1 MLVENINV
9 TAIIFQLI
17 GGLGLFLTGMQ
28 FMSEGL
34 QKSSG
39 DSLKKIL
46 EKLTT
51 NRIIGTGVGAIVTA
65 VIQSSSATT
74 VMVVGFVSAGL
85 MSLTQALSVILGAN
99 IGTTITG
106 QIIAFNI
113 STISLPC
120 IGIGSILYIFFK
132 KPAIVYLGQIVLG
145 FGLLFLGMDTM
156 TEAFKPLSNSE
167 EFKSVFIYFS
177 YNPVA
182 AVVAGAVTTLIVQSS
197 SATIGIT
204 MALATAGIIDFPAA
218 AALVLGENI
227 GTTITANLAALNASR
242 TAKQA
247 ALGHFLFNLI
257 GVSYMLIFL
266 TPFMNF
272 VNFITDSD
280 VAYSVKQ
287 GTEVIYPNIGRHI
300 ANLHTMFNII
310 NTLIFL
316 PFLPLLAKLCEKI
329 IKDDKKEETE
339 TKVVHLSDEM
349 LSTPEIAVGLAQK
362 ETIRMY
368 EYALKLFNCAKKAVL
383 ENDMKAA
390 AEGKT
395 ISKTLDIFND
405 EINIFLTKL
414 SAKSLSAKSL
424 RIIHNIST
432 AVEEINQIGDRSVKL
447 IKTKNKINDKHIIFS
462 ADASKELNNIFK
474 LVEDFCNQVE
484 QLYISGD
491 KLKEI
496 TELSENEERI
506 DQIRKTYK
514 KNHLKRLDTGIC
526 SLPAGLAF
534 IDLLNTLEKIADN
547 TYAIAQL
554 TADENL

>member
-1 MLVENINV
+1 MENINV

-106 QIIAFNI
+106 QIIAFNV
-113 STISLPC
+113 SAAALPC
-120 IGIGSILYIFFK
+120 IGLGAVLYIFFRR
-132 KPAIVYLGQIVLG
+132 PAIIYFGQILLG

-156 TEAFKPLSNSE
+156 TDAFKPLSRSE
-167 EFKSVFIYFS
+167 EFKSIFVYFS
-177 YNPVA
+177 HNPLM
-182 AVVAGAVTTLIVQSS
+182 AVLAGTLTTLIVQSS

-204 MALATAGIIDFPAA
+204 IALATAGIIDFPAA

-227 GTTITANLAALNASR
+227 GTTITANLAALNAIS
-242 TAKQA
+242 
-247 ALGHFLFNLI
+247 FINYI
-257 GVSYMLIFL
+257 
-266 TPFMNF
+266 TPG
-272 VNFITDSD
+272 D
-280 VAYSVKQ
+280 VAYSVQK

-310 NTLIFL
+310 NTLVFL
-316 PFLPLLAKLCEKI
+316 PFLPFLAKLCEKI

-339 TKVVHLSDEM
+339 AKVVHLSNEM
-349 LSTPEIAVGLAQK
+349 LSTPEIAVGLTQK
-362 ETIRMY
+362 EAIRMY
-368 EYALKLFNCAKKAVL
+368 EYALNLFNCAKKAVI

-390 AEGKT
+390 AEGKA

-405 EINIFLTKL
+405 EINVFLTKL
-414 SAKSLSAKSL
+414 SAKSLSARSL

-447 IKTKNKINDKHIIFS
+447 IKTKIKMNDKHIIFS
-462 ADASKELNNIFK
+462 ADASKELNNIIK
-474 LVEDFCNQVE
+474 LVEDFCHQVE
-484 QLYISGD
+484 KLYVSGD

-496 TELSENEERI
+496 TDLAENEERI

-514 KNHLKRLDTGIC
+514 KNHLKRLDAGVC

-547 TYAIAQL
+547 TYAIAL
-554 TADENL
+554 LIADENL

>member
-51 NRIIGTGVGAIVTA
+51 NRIIGTGVGAVVTA

-113 STISLPC
+113 SAVSFPC
-120 IGIGSILYIFFK
+120 IGIGAVLYIFFR
-132 KPAIVYLGQIVLG
+132 KPAIVYFGQIVLG
-145 FGLLFLGMDTM
+145 FGMLFLGMDTM
-156 TEAFKPLSNSE
+156 TDAFKPLAHSE

-177 YNPVA
+177 NNPLM
-182 AVVAGAVTTLIVQSS
+182 AVIAGTVTTLIVQSS

-227 GTTITANLAALNASR
+227 GTTITANLAALNANR

-257 GVSYMLIFL
+257 GVTYMLIFL
-266 TPFMNF
+266 QPFMA
-272 VNFITDSD
+272 FINYITPGD
-280 VAYSVKQ
+280 VAYSVQ
-287 GTEVIYPNIGRHI
+287 NGAEVIYPNIGRHI

-310 NTLIFL
+310 NTIVFL

-329 IKDDKKEETE
+329 IKDNKNEDVE
-339 TKVVHLSDEM
+339 TKVVHLSNEM
-349 LSTPEIAVGLAQK
+349 LSTPEIAVGLTQK
-362 ETIRMY
+362 EAIRMY
-368 EYALKLFNCAKKAVL
+368 EYALNLFNCAKKAVI

-390 AEGKT
+390 AEGKA

-414 SAKSLSAKSL
+414 SSKSLSARSL
-424 RIIHNIST
+424 RTIHNIST
-432 AVEEINQIGDRSVKL
+432 AVEEINQIGDRSIKL
-447 IKTKNKINDKHIIFS
+447 IKTKNKMNDKNIIFS
-462 ADASKELNNIFK
+462 PDASKELNNIMK
-474 LVEDFCNQVE
+474 LVEDFCHQVE
-484 QLYISGD
+484 TLYISGD

-514 KNHLKRLDTGIC
+514 KNHLKRLDEGKC

-534 IDLLNTLEKIADN
+534 VDLLNTLEKIADN

-554 TADENL
+554 TVDENL

>member
-1 MLVENINV
+1 MENINV

-51 NRIIGTGVGAIVTA
+51 NRVIGTGVGAIVTA

-120 IGIGSILYIFFK
+120 IGIGSILYIFFR

-177 YNPVA
+177 HNPVA

-257 GVSYMLIFL
+257 GVTYMLFFL
-266 TPFMNF
+266 HPFMAF
-272 VNFITDSD
+272 VNYITPGD
-280 VAYSVKQ
+280 VAYSVQK
-287 GTEVIYPNIGRHI
+287 GAEIVYPNIGRHI

-339 TKVVHLSDEM
+339 TKIVHLSNEM
-349 LSTPEIAVGLAQK
+349 LSTPEIAVGLTQK
-362 ETIRMY
+362 EAIRMY
-368 EYALKLFNCAKKAVL
+368 DYALNIFNCAKKAVL

-390 AEGKT
+390 SEGKAL
-395 ISKTLDIFND
+395 SKTIDIFND
-405 EINIFLTKL
+405 EINAFLTKL
-414 SAKSLSAKSL
+414 SAKSLSARSL

-432 AVEEINQIGDRSVKL
+432 AVEEINQIGDRSIKL
-447 IKTKNKINDKHIIFS
+447 IKTKNKMNEKNITFS
-462 ADASKELNNIFK
+462 SDASSELQNIFN
-474 LVEDFCNQVE
+474 LVEDFCHQVE
-484 QLYISGD
+484 KLYITGD

-496 TELSENEERI
+496 STFAANEENI
-506 DQIRKTYK
+506 DHIRKTYK
-514 KNHLKRLDTGIC
+514 KNHLKRLDAGVC
-526 SLPAGLAF
+526 SLPAGLSF

-547 TYAIAQL
+547 TYAIAL
-554 TADENL
+554 LIADENL

>member
-1 MLVENINV
+1 MSVENINV

-46 EKLTT
+46 EKLTI
-51 NRIIGTGVGAIVTA
+51 NRVIGTGVGAIVTA

-113 STISLPC
+113 SAVSFPC
-120 IGIGSILYIFFK
+120 IGIGAVLYIFFR
-132 KPAIVYLGQIVLG
+132 KPAIVYFGQIVLG
-145 FGLLFLGMDTM
+145 FGMLFLGMDTM
-156 TEAFKPLSNSE
+156 TDAFKPLSHSE

-177 YNPVA
+177 NNPLM
-182 AVVAGAVTTLIVQSS
+182 AVIAGTVTTLIVQSS

-257 GVSYMLIFL
+257 GVTYMLIFL
-266 TPFMNF
+266 QPFMA
-272 VNFITDSD
+272 FINYITPGD
-280 VAYSVKQ
+280 VAYSVQ
-287 GTEVIYPNIGRHI
+287 NGAEVIYPNIGRHI

-310 NTLIFL
+310 NTLVFL
-316 PFLPLLAKLCEKI
+316 PFLPFLAKLCEKI
-329 IKDDKKEETE
+329 IKNDKKEETE
-339 TKVVHLSDEM
+339 AKVVHLSNEM
-349 LSTPEIAVGLAQK
+349 LSTPEIAVGLTQK
-362 ETIRMY
+362 EAIRMY
-368 EYALKLFNCAKKAVL
+368 EYALNLFNCAKKAVI

-390 AEGKT
+390 AEGKS

-414 SAKSLSAKSL
+414 SSKSLSARSL
-424 RIIHNIST
+424 RTIHNIST

-447 IKTKNKINDKHIIFS
+447 IKTKNKMNDKNIIFS
-462 ADASKELNNIFK
+462 PDASKELNNIMK
-474 LVEDFCNQVE
+474 LVEDFCHQVE
-484 QLYISGD
+484 TLYISGD

-514 KNHLKRLDTGIC
+514 KNHLKRLDEGKC

-534 IDLLNTLEKIADN
+534 VDLLNTLEKIADN

-554 TADENL
+554 IVDENL

>member
-51 NRIIGTGVGAIVTA
+51 NRVIGTGVGAIVTA

-120 IGIGSILYIFFK
+120 IGIGSILYIFFR

-177 YNPVA
+177 HNPVA
-182 AVVAGAVTTLIVQSS
+182 AVMAGAVTTLIVQSS

-204 MALATAGIIDFPAA
+204 IALATAGIIDFPAA

-257 GVSYMLIFL
+257 GVTYMLIFL
-266 TPFMNF
+266 QPFMA
-272 VNFITDSD
+272 FINYITPGD
-280 VAYSVKQ
+280 VAYSVQKEA
-287 GTEVIYPNIGRHI
+287 EVIYPNIGRHI
-300 ANLHTMFNII
+300 ANLHTMFNVI

-339 TKVVHLSDEM
+339 TKVVHLSNEM
-349 LSTPEIAVGLAQK
+349 LSTPEIAVGLTQK
-362 ETIRMY
+362 EAIRMY

-405 EINIFLTKL
+405 EINAFLTKL

>member
-46 EKLTT
+46 EKLTI
-51 NRIIGTGVGAIVTA
+51 NRVIGTGVGAIVTA

-120 IGIGSILYIFFK
+120 IGIGSILYIFFR

-177 YNPVA
+177 HNPVA

-257 GVSYMLIFL
+257 GVTYMLFFL
-266 TPFMNF
+266 HPFMAF
-272 VNFITDSD
+272 VNYITPGD
-280 VAYSVKQ
+280 VAYSVQK
-287 GTEVIYPNIGRHI
+287 GAEIVYPNIGRHI

-339 TKVVHLSDEM
+339 TKIVHLSNEM
-349 LSTPEIAVGLAQK
+349 LSTPEIAVGLTQK
-362 ETIRMY
+362 EAIRMY
-368 EYALKLFNCAKKAVL
+368 DYALNIFNCAKKAVL

-390 AEGKT
+390 SEGKAL
-395 ISKTLDIFND
+395 SKTIDIFND
-405 EINIFLTKL
+405 EINAFLTKL
-414 SAKSLSAKSL
+414 SAKSLSARSL

-432 AVEEINQIGDRSVKL
+432 AVEEINQIGDRSIKL
-447 IKTKNKINDKHIIFS
+447 IKTKNKMNEKNITFS
-462 ADASKELNNIFK
+462 SDASSELQNIFN
-474 LVEDFCNQVE
+474 LVEDFCHQVE
-484 QLYISGD
+484 KLYITGD

-496 TELSENEERI
+496 STFAANEENI
-506 DQIRKTYK
+506 DHIRKTYK
-514 KNHLKRLDTGIC
+514 KNHLKRLDAGVC
-526 SLPAGLAF
+526 SLPAGLSF

-547 TYAIAQL
+547 TYAIAL
-554 TADENL
+554 LIADENL

>member
-1 MLVENINV
+1 MENINV

-120 IGIGSILYIFFK
+120 IGIGSILYIFFR

-177 YNPVA
+177 HNPVA
-182 AVVAGAVTTLIVQSS
+182 AVVVGAVTTLIIQSS

-227 GTTITANLAALNASR
+227 GTTITANLAALNANR

-266 TPFMNF
+266 QPFMA
-272 VNFITDSD
+272 FINYITPGD
-280 VAYSVKQ
+280 VAYSVQK
-287 GTEVIYPNIGRHI
+287 GAEVIYPNIGRHI

-349 LSTPEIAVGLAQK
+349 LSTPEIAVGLTQK
-362 ETIRMY
+362 EAARMY
-368 EYALKLFNCAKKAVL
+368 EYALNIFSCAKKAVI

-390 AEGKT
+390 AEGKN

-405 EINIFLTKL
+405 EINTFLTKL
-414 SAKSLSAKSL
+414 SSKSLSARSL

-447 IKTKNKINDKHIIFS
+447 IKTKNKMNEKHIIFS

-496 TELSENEERI
+496 TELSENEEKI

-514 KNHLKRLDTGIC
+514 KNHLKRLDEGIC

>member
-51 NRIIGTGVGAIVTA
+51 NRIIGTGVGAVVTA

-113 STISLPC
+113 SAVSFPC
-120 IGIGSILYIFFK
+120 IGIGAVLYIFFR
-132 KPAIVYLGQIVLG
+132 KPAIVYFGQIVLG
-145 FGLLFLGMDTM
+145 FGMLFLGMDTM
-156 TEAFKPLSNSE
+156 TDAFKPLAHSE

-177 YNPVA
+177 NNPLM
-182 AVVAGAVTTLIVQSS
+182 AVIAGTVTTLIVQSS

-227 GTTITANLAALNASR
+227 GTTITANLAALNANR

-266 TPFMNF
+266 QPFIAFIDYITPG
-272 VNFITDSD
+272 DA
-280 VAYSVKQ
+280 AYAVKN
-287 GTEVIYPNIGRHI
+287 GAEVVYPNIGRHI

-310 NTLIFL
+310 NTIVFL

-329 IKDDKKEETE
+329 IKDNKNEDVE
-339 TKVVHLSDEM
+339 TKVVHLSNEM
-349 LSTPEIAVGLAQK
+349 LSTPEIAVGLTQK
-362 ETIRMY
+362 EAIRMY
-368 EYALKLFNCAKKAVL
+368 EYALNLFNCAKKAVI

-390 AEGKT
+390 AEGKA

-414 SAKSLSAKSL
+414 SSKSLSARSL
-424 RIIHNIST
+424 RTIHNIST
-432 AVEEINQIGDRSVKL
+432 AVEEINQIGDRSIKL
-447 IKTKNKINDKHIIFS
+447 IKTKNKMNDKNIIFS
-462 ADASKELNNIFK
+462 PDASKELNNIMK
-474 LVEDFCNQVE
+474 LVEDFCHQVE
-484 QLYISGD
+484 TLYISGD

-514 KNHLKRLDTGIC
+514 KNHLKRLDEGKC

-534 IDLLNTLEKIADN
+534 VDLLNTLEKIADN

-554 TADENL
+554 TVDENL

>member
-1 MLVENINV
+1 MENINV

-51 NRIIGTGVGAIVTA
+51 NRVIGTGVGAIVTA

-106 QIIAFNI
+106 QIIAFKI
-113 STISLPC
+113 SAVSLPC

-177 YNPVA
+177 HNPVA

-257 GVSYMLIFL
+257 GVTYMLFFL
-266 TPFMNF
+266 HPFMAF
-272 VNFITDSD
+272 VNYITPGD
-280 VAYSVKQ
+280 VAYSVQK
-287 GTEVIYPNIGRHI
+287 GAEIVYPNIGRHI

-339 TKVVHLSDEM
+339 TKIVHLSNEM
-349 LSTPEIAVGLAQK
+349 LSTPEIAVGLTQK
-362 ETIRMY
+362 EAIRMY
-368 EYALKLFNCAKKAVL
+368 DYALNIFNCAKKAVL

-390 AEGKT
+390 SEGKAL
-395 ISKTLDIFND
+395 SKTIDIFND
-405 EINIFLTKL
+405 EINAFLTKL
-414 SAKSLSAKSL
+414 SAKSLSARSL

-432 AVEEINQIGDRSVKL
+432 AVEEINQIGDRSIKL
-447 IKTKNKINDKHIIFS
+447 IKTKNKMNEKNITFS
-462 ADASKELNNIFK
+462 SDASSELQNIFN
-474 LVEDFCNQVE
+474 LVEDFCHQVE
-484 QLYISGD
+484 KLYITGD

-496 TELSENEERI
+496 STFAANEENI
-506 DQIRKTYK
+506 DHIRKTYK
-514 KNHLKRLDTGIC
+514 KNHLKRLDAGVC
-526 SLPAGLAF
+526 SLPAGLSF

-547 TYAIAQL
+547 TYAIAL
-554 TADENL
+554 LIADENL

>member
-1 MLVENINV
+1 MENINV

-17 GGLGLFLTGMQ
+17 GGLGLFLTGMH

-51 NRIIGTGVGAIVTA
+51 NRVIGTGVGAIVTA

-113 STISLPC
+113 SAVSMPC
-120 IGIGSILYIFFK
+120 IGIGTILYIFFK
-132 KPAIVYLGQIVLG
+132 RPAIVYLGEIILG

-156 TEAFKPLSNSE
+156 TNAFKPLSHSE
-167 EFKSVFIYFS
+167 EFKSIFIYFS
-177 YNPVA
+177 NNPIM
-182 AVVAGAVTTLIVQSS
+182 AVIAGALTTLIVQSS
-197 SATIGIT
+197 SATMGIT
-204 MALATAGIIDFPAA
+204 IALATAGLIDFPAA

-247 ALGHFLFNLI
+247 ALGHLLFNLI
-257 GVSYMLIFL
+257 GVTYMLIFL
-266 TPFMNF
+266 KPFMAFINNITPGDVTYF
-272 VNFITDSD
+272 VQNG
-280 VAYSVKQ
+280 A
-287 GTEVIYPNIGRHI
+287 GLIYPNIGRHI

-310 NTLIFL
+310 NTIIFL
-316 PFLPLLAKLCEKI
+316 PFLPVLAKLCEKI
-329 IKDDKKEETE
+329 IKDDKQQEEK
-339 TKVVHLSDEM
+339 TKIVHLSDEI
-349 LSTPEIAVGLAQK
+349 LSAPEIAVGLTQK

-368 EYALKLFNCAKKAVL
+368 EYALNLFNYAKKAVL
-383 ENDMKAA
+383 ENDEKAA
-390 AEGKT
+390 IEGKS
-395 ISKTLDIFND
+395 IAKTLDIFND
-405 EINIFLTKL
+405 DINLFLTKL

-424 RIIHNIST
+424 RIVHNIGT
-432 AVEEINQIGDRSVKL
+432 AIEEINQIGDRSIKL
-447 IKTKNKINDKHIIFS
+447 IKTKNKMNDKNIIFS
-462 ADASKELNNIFK
+462 SDATKELNNIIK
-474 LVEDFCNQVE
+474 LVEDFCHQVE
-484 QLYISGD
+484 KLYISGD

-496 TELSENEERI
+496 TIFAENEENI
-506 DQIRKTYK
+506 DKIRKLYK
-514 KNHLKRLDTGIC
+514 KNHLKRLDEGLC

-554 TADENL
+554 IADENL